1 MTLRN
6 ASEKRVIDWLAEHG
20 QDMIDLTEELV
31 NIDSG
36 SYDKAGV
43 DAVGAVLKRFLEAAD
58 IQCDIIPVDERGDA
72 LRATVSGP
80 AGNRPIILMGHR
92 DTVFDKGEAE
102 ARPFTIRNGRAYG
115 PGVADM
121 KSGLVMNAF
130 ILAAFAKF
138 GGAPAPVV
146 GLFTGDEEIGSPKS
160 RPIIESEARNARAV
174 FNAEPG
180 RASGNI
186 VTARKGGVFFHCDI
200 FGKSAHSGANF
211 QEGVSAIEE
220 LARKIQAWHDLT
232 DLDAGTTVNVGLIS
246 GGQSVNSVA
255 PHARCEIDTRYVRP
269 RDRDELVG
277 KIMAIASKSD
287 LKGIRS
293 EIEIVGEFHPVSQTE
308 GAKTL
313 FDSYVRAAD
322 DLGFDV
328 DGEFTGGCADS
339 GFTSA
344 IGTPTLC
351 GLGPVGGKAHSPDEY
366 MEVASFVPRAQAVA
380 LSVMRLAANGS

>member
-6 ASEKRVIDWLAEHG
+6 AREKQVTDWLAERE
-20 QDMIDLTEELV
+20 QDMLDLTQELV

-43 DAVGAVLKRFLEAAD
+43 DAVGAVLERFLEDAG
-58 IQCDIIPVDERGDA
+58 IPCDTIPIDERGDA

-80 AGNRPIILMGHR
+80 AGNRPIMLMGHR

-102 ARPFTIRNGRAYG
+102 TRPFTIKNGRAYG

-138 GGAPAPVV
+138 GGAPAPVI

-160 RPIIESEARNARAV
+160 RPIIEAEARNARAV

-180 RASGNI
+180 RASGNV

-211 QEGVSAIEE
+211 EEGVSAIEE

-232 DLDAGTTVNVGLIS
+232 DLDAGITVNIGLIS

-269 RDRDELVG
+269 ADREELVE
-277 KIMAIASKSD
+277 KIMAIAGHSNLD
-287 LKGIRS
+287 GARA

-308 GAKTL
+308 SAKVL
-313 FDSYVRAAD
+313 FDSYVDAAG
-322 DLGFDV
+322 DLGFEV
-328 DGEFTGGCADS
+328 GGEFTGGCADS

-351 GLGPVGGKAHSPDEY
+351 GLGPVGGKAHSPEEY
-366 MEVASFVPRAQAVA
+366 MEVASFVPRAQTVA
-380 LSVMRLAANGS
+380 LSVMRLGTEEP

>member
-6 ASEKRVIDWLAEHG
+6 AREEQVSNWLAERG
-20 QDMIDLTEELV
+20 QDMLDLTEELV

-36 SYDKAGV
+36 SYDKPGV
-43 DAVGAVLKRFLEAAD
+43 DAVGAVLRRFLEAANID
-58 IQCDIIPVDERGDA
+58 CDTIAIAERGDA

-80 AGNRPIILMGHR
+80 AGNRPIMLMGHR
-92 DTVFDKGEAE
+92 DTVFDKGEAQ
-102 ARPFTIRNGRAYG
+102 ARPFTIKGGRAYG

-130 ILAAFAKF
+130 ILVAFAKF
-138 GGAPAPVV
+138 GGAPAPVI
-146 GLFTGDEEIGSPKS
+146 GLFTGDEEIGSPQS
-160 RPIIESEARNARAV
+160 RPIIEAEASHAQAV

-186 VTARKGGVFFHCDI
+186 VTARKGGIFFRCDI
-200 FGKSAHSGANF
+200 YGKSAHSGANF
-211 QEGVSAIEE
+211 QDGVSAIEE
-220 LARKIQAWHDLT
+220 LARKIQAWHGIT
-232 DLDAGTTVNVGLIS
+232 DLDAGTTVNIGLVS

-255 PHARCEIDTRYVRP
+255 PHATCEIDTRYVRP
-269 RDRDELVG
+269 PDRDALVER
-277 KIMAIASKSD
+277 IISIAKHCSLD
-287 LKGIRS
+287 GARA
-293 EIEIVGEFHPVSQTE
+293 EIEIMGEFQPVSQSAA
-308 GAKTL
+308 AKAL
-313 FDSYVRAAD
+313 FNSYVHSAD
-322 DLGFDV
+322 DLGFEV
-328 DGEFTGGCADS
+328 GGEFTGGCADS

-380 LSVMRLAANGS
+380 LTVMRLATGRT